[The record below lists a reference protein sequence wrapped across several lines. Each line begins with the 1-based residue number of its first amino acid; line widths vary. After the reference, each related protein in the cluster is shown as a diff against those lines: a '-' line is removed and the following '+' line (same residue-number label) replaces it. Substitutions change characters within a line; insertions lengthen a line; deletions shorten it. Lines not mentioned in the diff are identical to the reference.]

1 MTFKEAFK
9 ATHGSEAAI
18 SACVGL
24 GLTLMGLF
32 NSQSVLDGYQVA
44 GTIAAVSTGLTFGAM
59 RGAAAGVTSGREACR
74 GCSRCS
80 LGAALSGTTA
90 AGAALFGAAP

>member
-18 SACVGL
+18 STCVGL

-32 NSQSVLDGYQVA
+32 NSQTVMDGFQVA
-44 GTIAAVSTGLTFGAM
+44 GVIAAANTGLTFGAM
-59 RGAAAGVTSGREACR
+59 LANITDAIN
-74 GCSRCS
+74 
-80 LGAALSGTTA
+80 
-90 AGAALFGAAP
+90 APEL